1 MPDERRY
8 EDSQIDEIGI
18 LRNPAEQSGNFDRG
32 HIQERRAAMTGDDA
46 AVLNEI
52 QNHYYAGQLSYV
64 DLESHLRDAGYSDDQ
79 VTTLAN
85 SFHAEYSYRNTHD
98 GTPSNLAPNQI
109 TYLYDQF
116 RGNIRGVHIIYPDNP
131 NIPPTRYSAG
141 IHEEGGFAEVEL
153 PLPAPIPVDVLTDSQ
168 KNELEQAQQIADI
181 LNENVANQPPTG
193 RLRELDDFDRR
204 TINEGL
210 NNFYT
215 GRGNLVDLA
224 NYLTTNI
231 FELNNL
237 DNNNQI
243 ISDILMDAQTE
254 KTYRQNNNGRP
265 SAISQEL
272 YDYIR
277 NNNLQSVY
285 DQLSRRD
292 GSIQYTGQAIYI
304 VPGTNTYYILT
315 PTGRAILPVLDDQGQ
330 PTDPDL
336 LPTTIERQLPSQLL
350 RLGGRGAEISR
361 EQGTG
366 LRSQFNEGLTIEQQ
380 NSLADTTALLMNQD
394 LNLTAYLMLINNQYN
409 LSQNQY
415 RYLVQYV
422 VENPHL
428 ETTQE
433 ELQQVNLYSDEV
445 LFPIVIETT
454 GRNAV
459 LTEGQYRNYLSQR
472 GNTDEEI
479 DNIINPIKVRFDR
492 LHEVQVYGQIT
503 SHTEIRPS
511 EGGGVANLLGQL
523 SQGSIRPQDVID
535 AYTNQQPVGVRQD
548 PVTEQPIIP
557 SQSIREPVSLDPPL
571 QSIIEP
577 LDPNYRPEVT
587 ITPSSIPTPSQSI
600 AIGLGEPSQ
609 SIETTRFQPSLEENI
624 EIRGYKNYY
633 ESNQSLY
640 VGFREEFKDILPSI
654 TGMIG
659 GGISFSF
666 FRARDRGYLGQ
677 VLRQNRIL
685 LDLLLHRLE
694 EQATQLANTIQRREE
709 NRQRLEEA
717 RGGDLTEEQLRQRG
731 YERLDLLNLAR
742 GQLAGLEDDPDLN
755 PQDLERNVQR
765 LANNLAENNAL
776 LRQNVQNRDLINNLE
791 SEINLIE
798 NDIQQLE
805 NDLTNTQTERVTINQ
820 EFTDIINRDYSLLQE
835 IQENLPQ
842 ILQGFTIGVALG
854 QVLSGYVFPTYIE
867 EEPSTGNEFKTE
879 IPQKTEKASH
889 KKSKSNNPQAPPEE
903 KAKEVILSGTLDKPY
918 RSDEYFNKNII
929 PGQMKYSRSKG
940 RPLNGRE
947 LREIKSILNKEEL
960 ARFEGKNL
968 FFNPKGKIET
978 KDASKCMSLVKKPIV
993 GIDPNKSR
1001 IF

>member
-52 QNHYYAGQLSYV
+52 QNHYYAGQLDYT

-116 RGNIRGVHIIYPDNP
+116 RGNIRGVHIIYPDDP
-131 NIPPTRYSAG
+131 SIPPTTYSAG

-153 PLPAPIPVDVLTDSQ
+153 PLPAALPVDVLTDSQ
-168 KNELEQAQQIADI
+168 KNQLQQAQQIADI

-193 RLRELDDFDRR
+193 RTRALNDFDRR
-204 TINEGL
+204 VINEGL

-215 GRGNLVDLA
+215 GQTDLVGLA

-237 DNNNQI
+237 NNNNQI
-243 ISDILMDAQTE
+243 ISNILMDAQTE

-265 SAISQEL
+265 RAISQQL
-272 YDYIR
+272 FDYIR

-285 DQLSRRD
+285 DQLGGRE
-292 GSIQYTGQAIYI
+292 GSIQYTGQPIYI
-304 VPGTNTYYILT
+304 VSGTNTYYIMT

-350 RLGGRGAEISR
+350 RIGGQGAEISR

-380 NSLADTTALLMNQD
+380 NKLADTTALLMNQD
-394 LNLTAYLMLINNQYN
+394 LNLTAYLMLINQQYN

-415 RYLVQYV
+415 RYLIQYI

-433 ELQQVNLYSDEV
+433 ELNQVNLYSDQV
-445 LFPIVIETT
+445 LFPIVIEQT
-454 GRNAV
+454 GRNDV

-492 LHEVQVYGQIT
+492 AHEVQVYGQIT

-511 EGGGVANLLGQL
+511 GGGGVGNLLGQL
-523 SQGSIRPQDVID
+523 SYGSIRPQDVID
-535 AYTNQQPVGVRQD
+535 AYNNQQPAAVRQD

-557 SQSIREPVSLDPPL
+557 QREPVSLDPPE
-571 QSIIEP
+571 IEP

-587 ITPSSIPTPSQSI
+587 ITPSAIPVPS
-600 AIGLGEPSQ
+600 AIGLGEPHERERIDTS
-609 SIETTRFQPSLEENI
+609 RFEPSLEENI

-640 VGFREEFKDILPSI
+640 VGFREQFKDILPSV

-659 GGISFSF
+659 SGISFSF

-717 RGGDLTEEQLRQRG
+717 REQRRQTQELFGEEEIAIQQRQDPLGVAQLRNI
-731 YERLDLLNLAR
+731 LPADLIGQIDEGTIEIVGNLF
-742 GQLAGLEDDPDLN
+742 
-755 PQDLERNVQR
+755 QDEIDR
-765 LANNLAENNAL
+765 
-776 LRQNVQNRDLINNLE
+776 INNLE
-791 SEINLIE
+791 AEINLIE

-805 NDLTNTQTERVTINQ
+805 NDLTNTQTERVRINE

-867 EEPSTGNEFKTE
+867 DDQKSEANKIDDFKYPTF
-879 IPQKTEKASH
+879 EKKVSH

-903 KAKEVILSGTLDKPY
+903 KNKEIILTGTLDKPY
-918 RSDEYFNKNII
+918 RSDEYFNQNII
-929 PGQMKYSRSKG
+929 PAQMKYSRSKG

-960 ARFEGKNL
+960 ERFEGKNL
-968 FFNPKGKIET
+968 FFSPKGKIET

>member
-1 MPDERRY
+1 MPDETRY

-131 NIPPTRYSAG
+131 SIPPTRYSAG

-153 PLPAPIPVDVLTDSQ
+153 PLPAALPVDVLTDSQ
-168 KNELEQAQQIADI
+168 KNELQQAQQISDI
-181 LNENVANQPPTG
+181 LNENLANQPPTG
-193 RLRELDDFDRR
+193 RTRALDDFDRR
-204 TINEGL
+204 VINEGL

-215 GRGNLVDLA
+215 GQTDLVGLA

-237 DNNNQI
+237 NNNNQI

-265 SAISQEL
+265 RAISQEL
-272 YDYIR
+272 FDYIR

-285 DQLSRRD
+285 DQLGGRG
-292 GSIQYTGQAIYI
+292 GSIQYTGQPIYI
-304 VPGTNTYYILT
+304 VPGTNTYYIMT

-350 RLGGRGAEISR
+350 RLGGQGAEISR

-380 NSLADTTALLMNQD
+380 NKLADTTALLMNQD
-394 LNLTAYLMLINNQYN
+394 LTLPAYLMLINQQYN

-433 ELQQVNLYSDEV
+433 ELQQVNFYSDQV
-445 LFPIVIETT
+445 LFPIVIEQT
-454 GRNAV
+454 GRNDV

-472 GNTDEEI
+472 GRTDEEI

-492 LHEVQVYGQIT
+492 AHELEVYNQIT
-503 SHTEIRPS
+503 SHTEVRPS
-511 EGGGVANLLGQL
+511 GGGGVSNLLGQL
-523 SQGSIRPQDVID
+523 AQGSIRPQDAID
-535 AYTNQQPVGVRQD
+535 AYNNQQPAAVRQD

-557 SQSIREPVSLDPPL
+557 TREPVSLDPPE
-571 QSIIEP
+571 IEP

-587 ITPSSIPTPSQSI
+587 ITPSGPS
-600 AIGLGEPSQ
+600 AIGLGEPHERIDTS
-609 SIETTRFQPSLEENI
+609 RFQPSLEENI

-640 VGFREEFKDILPSI
+640 VGFREQFKDILPSI

-659 GGISFSF
+659 SGISFSF

-765 LANNLAENNAL
+765 LADNLAENNAL
-776 LRQNVQNRDLINNLE
+776 LRQNVINRDLINNLE
-791 SEINLIE
+791 AEINLIE

-805 NDLTNTQTERVTINQ
+805 NDLTNTQTERLTINQ

-867 EEPSTGNEFKTE
+867 DDEKSELSEANKIDDFKYPTF
-879 IPQKTEKASH
+879 EKKVSH

-903 KAKEVILSGTLDKPY
+903 KNKEMILTGRLDKPY
-918 RSDEYFNKNII
+918 RSDEYFNQNII

-960 ARFEGKNL
+960 ERFEGKNL